1 MAKITKNILA
11 HVTIP
16 CAFHWTPR
24 NMVPV
29 CWDSENTEIY
39 EISVTDKCSHFTTNL
54 LNMEKPT
61 KKLLHKNKKGR
72 WQLCGIVFECSIRH
86 QQLAE
91 AVPKGYSGNG
101 GNHPSSLIST

>member
-1 MAKITKNILA
+1 
-11 HVTIP
+11 
-16 CAFHWTPR
+16 
-24 NMVPV
+24 
-29 CWDSENTEIY
+29 
-39 EISVTDKCSHFTTNL
+39 
-54 LNMEKPT
+54 MEKAT

-91 AVPKGYSGNG
+91 AVSKGYSGNG

>member
-1 MAKITKNILA
+1 MAEITKNILA
-11 HVTIP
+11 RVTIP
-16 CAFHWTPR
+16 YAFHWTPR
-24 NMVPV
+24 NMVLV
-29 CWDSENTEIY
+29 CWDSENIEIC
-39 EISVTDKCSHFTTNL
+39 EIPVIDKCNHSTTNL
-54 LNMEKPT
+54 LNMEKAT

-91 AVPKGYSGNG
+91 AVSKGYSGNG